1 MGRRRKNP
9 NEQKARGYP
18 GKRRKAVDRAIAE
31 AERLAELLAS
41 APGRDGDPLSPPAYI
56 GDERM
61 KPAMRVWE
69 EYAPHLQRTRLLDS
83 VDRHS
88 FAIFCVYMA
97 EFLAAHDDVLRNG
110 YSTMVKTISKDRM
123 PRENPAVSRR
133 DNAVKVILEFSKRF
147 GLTPLDRY
155 ALLKDQFGVRD
166 WLPGAGGEDDLLK
179 RAQKP
184 SDEKAGAAPAPAP
197 APAPAAPA
205 EADPL
210 GILNQFDSPPPGR
223 PN

>member
-1 MGRRRKNP
+1 MGRHRNNP
-9 NEQKARGYP
+9 QQQKARGYP
-18 GKRRKAVDRAIAE
+18 GKRRKAVDRAIAA
-31 AERLAELLAS
+31 AEHLATLLGA

-56 GDERM
+56 GDKRM
-61 KPAMRVWE
+61 LPAMRVWE
-69 EYAPHLQRTRLLDS
+69 EYVPQLQRTNLLDS

-110 YSTMVKTISKDRM
+110 YSTMVKTISKDLM
-123 PRENPAVSRR
+123 PRDNPAVARR

-147 GLTPLDRY
+147 GFTPLDRY

-166 WLPGAGGEDDLLK
+166 WLPGTGKGEDDLLK

-184 SDEKAGAAPAPAP
+184 VDDKAGSPTPP
-197 APAPAAPA
+197 VQQQPA
-205 EADPL
+205 EVETL
-210 GILNQFDSPPPGR
+210 GIMNQFDSPPPGR